1 MQGYVDTAPTRL
13 EDNLGQILDHA
24 FRTLNEGSNSVIFI
38 IKKNEAAFQDRP
50 DRICAVLFT
59 DGRSI
64 NSIGELKLTSSSSC
78 HVNVIVGTWGPL
90 ATGCSPNTMLLHGGS
105 LVPVSSSKQR
115 TPAHAINHSS
125 ISVEIFFPCG
135 DIEIKSVLSRC
146 WIEVWMRNTQK
157 FDTYQL
163 APCRNTF

>member
-1 MQGYVDTAPTRL
+1 MRIFSLTIVCNFFIVYCSSGKQRSQQYFDDQFLESTWAINITVQQRRRATFLFALHECTYPYRMQGYVDTAPTRL

-24 FRTLNEGSNSVIFI
+24 FRTLNGGSNSVIFI

-90 ATGCSPNTMLLHGGS
+90 S
-105 LVPVSSSKQR
+105 
-115 TPAHAINHSS
+115 AHQTQCCCM
-125 ISVEIFFPCG
+125 V
-135 DIEIKSVLSRC
+135 VLS
-146 WIEVWMRNTQK
+146 
-157 FDTYQL
+157 Y
-163 APCRNTF
+163 P